1 MRLFSKIVI
10 ATAFLAAAAYMPAS
24 AKNYMVPKAYMFG
37 FVASFNDSIVYLSS
51 KKKMLAGRSNYAYQ
65 LRNYCSQALG
75 QTNRTVVIISA
86 TKRKDVEKK
95 LIKMKKLYTGKN
107 TGKYDVRYIS
117 TPDFKFRPV
126 NMDDSNSK

>member
-1 MRLFSKIVI
+1 MRLFSKIFI

-37 FVASFNDSIVYLSS
+37 FVASFNDSIVYFTDI
-51 KKKMLAGRSNYAYQ
+51 
-65 LRNYCSQALG
+65 SQALG